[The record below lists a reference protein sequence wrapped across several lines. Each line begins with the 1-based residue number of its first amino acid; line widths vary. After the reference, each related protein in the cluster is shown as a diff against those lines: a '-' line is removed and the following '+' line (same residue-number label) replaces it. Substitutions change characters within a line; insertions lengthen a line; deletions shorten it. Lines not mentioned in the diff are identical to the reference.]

1 MDGVVIIDKPS
12 GQTSH
17 DVVAEVKRLLKA
29 RKAGHTGTLDPL
41 ATGVLPVLLNEGTK
55 LAPFLMNTSK
65 EYQGTALLG
74 VCTDTLDVTGTVVS
88 TNHLHVSEEDVI
100 RSVRGLRGLR
110 MQVPPLYSAI
120 KFKGRPLHRWARKGV
135 TIIPEP
141 REVEIFHADVVA
153 INLPEVIF
161 TISCSKGTY
170 IRSLC
175 ADIGEKLGCGATLA
189 SLRRTKNGSF
199 SAGDALLLA
208 GLDDDV
214 RIKLLEAGIIS
225 TAEATS
231 GLKTIHIDDLLAD
244 KIRKGCQLMSDEVA
258 RDHISFL
265 DKGDMIRLLSPR
277 AGLVAIMEV
286 LTNGREEAMHGDVR
300 QIAKTLRVF
309 GSHHG

>member
-17 DVVAEVKRLLKA
+17 DVVAEVKRLLKV
-29 RKAGHTGTLDPL
+29 RKAGHAGTLDPL

-55 LAPFLMNTSK
+55 LAPFLLNMNK
-65 EYQGTALLG
+65 EYQATALLG
-74 VCTDTLDVTGTVVS
+74 VCTDTLDVTGTVVA
-88 TNHLHVSEEDVI
+88 TNPLHVSEDDVI
-100 RSVRGLRGLR
+100 CSVRGLRGLR
-110 MQVPPLYSAI
+110 KQVPPLYSAI
-120 KFKGRPLHRWARKGV
+120 KFKGRPLHRWARRGI
-135 TIIPEP
+135 TIVPEP

-153 INLPEVIF
+153 VNLPEVVF

-189 SLRRTKNGSF
+189 ALRRTKNGSF
-199 SAGDALLLA
+199 SERDALSLD
-208 GLDDDV
+208 GLDKDARV
-214 RIKLLEAGIIS
+214 KFLEARIIS
-225 TAEATS
+225 TAEAIS
-231 GLKTIHIDDLLAD
+231 ELKAIHIDDLLGD
-244 KIRKGCQLMSDEVA
+244 KIRKGCQLMSDEVD

-265 DKGDMIRLLSPR
+265 DRGDMVRLLSPR
-277 AGLVAIMEV
+277 AGLVAVVEI
-286 LTNGREEAMHGDVR
+286 LTNDWEEAAHGDVR